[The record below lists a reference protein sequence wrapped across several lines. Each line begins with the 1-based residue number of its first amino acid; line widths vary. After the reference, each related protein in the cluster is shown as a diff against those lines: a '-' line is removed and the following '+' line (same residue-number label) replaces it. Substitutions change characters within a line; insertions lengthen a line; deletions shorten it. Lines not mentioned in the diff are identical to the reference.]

1 MKVAPVTTNYFY
13 VTEILKSLFTK
24 EIDKNGY
31 VEQFDISEVKSL
43 INACLL
49 GDPPNKSSPNFLPDF
64 LQKYIKF
71 EKVELSEEQCKKRDE
86 IHFLHK
92 EGIVIA
98 KKAVA
103 MNLIT

>member
-1 MKVAPVTTNYFY
+1 MKATPVTTNYFY
-13 VTEILKSLFTK
+13 LVEIITNLFK
-24 EIDKNGY
+24 DVEKQVYEIN
-31 VEQFDISEVKSL
+31 QVKSL

-71 EKVELSEEQCKKRDE
+71 EKIELSEEQRKKRDE

-92 EGIVIA
+92 EGIAIA
-98 KKAVA
+98 KKAIA
-103 MNLIT
+103 MNLII

>member
-1 MKVAPVTTNYFY
+1 MKATPVTTNYFY
-13 VTEILKSLFTK
+13 LVEIITNLFK
-24 EIDKNGY
+24 DVEKQVYEIN
-31 VEQFDISEVKSL
+31 QVKSL

-49 GDPPNKSSPNFLPDF
+49 GDPPSKSNPNFLPDF

-71 EKVELSEEQCKKRDE
+71 EKVELNAEQCKKRDE

>member
-1 MKVAPVTTNYFY
+1 MKATPVTTNYFY
-13 VTEILKSLFTK
+13 LVEIITNLFK
-24 EIDKNGY
+24 DIEKQVYEIN
-31 VEQFDISEVKSL
+31 QVKSL

-49 GDPPNKSSPNFLPDF
+49 GDPPNKSNPNFLPDF

-71 EKVELSEEQCKKRDE
+71 EKVELSEEQSKKRDE

>member
-1 MKVAPVTTNYFY
+1 MKSTPVTTNFFY
-13 VTEILKSLFTK
+13 LVEIINSLFNDAEK
-24 EIDKNGY
+24 QVYEIN
-31 VEQFDISEVKSL
+31 QVKSL

-49 GDPPNKSSPNFLPDF
+49 GDPPNKSNPNFLPDF

>member
-1 MKVAPVTTNYFY
+1 MKATPVTTNYFY
-13 VTEILKSLFTK
+13 LVEIITNLFK
-24 EIDKNGY
+24 DVEKQVYEIN
-31 VEQFDISEVKSL
+31 QVKSL

-49 GDPPNKSSPNFLPDF
+49 GDPPNKSNPNFLPDF

-71 EKVELSEEQCKKRDE
+71 EKVELNEEQCKKRDE
-86 IHFLHK
+86 IYFVHK

-103 MNLIT
+103 MSLIT

>member
-1 MKVAPVTTNYFY
+1 MKATPVTTNYFY
-13 VTEILKSLFTK
+13 LVEITTQLFK
-24 EIDKNGY
+24 DVEKQVYEIN
-31 VEQFDISEVKSL
+31 QIKSL

-49 GDPPNKSSPNFLPDF
+49 GDPPNKSNPNFLPDF

-71 EKVELSEEQCKKRDE
+71 EKAELNAEQCKKRDE

>member
-1 MKVAPVTTNYFY
+1 MKATPVTTNYFY
-13 VTEILKSLFTK
+13 LNEIINTLFKNKVLYANEVSYVT
-24 EIDKNGY
+24 
-31 VEQFDISEVKSL
+31 SL

-49 GDPPNKSSPNFLPDF
+49 GDPPNKSNPNFLPDF

-71 EKVELSEEQCKKRDE
+71 EKEELSEEQCKKRNE
-86 IHFLHK
+86 IHFVHK

>member
-1 MKVAPVTTNYFY
+1 MKATPVTTNYFY
-13 VTEILKSLFTK
+13 LVEITTQLFK
-24 EIDKNGY
+24 DVEKQVYEIN
-31 VEQFDISEVKSL
+31 QVKSL

-49 GDPPNKSSPNFLPDF
+49 GDPPNKSNPNFLPDF

-92 EGIVIA
+92 EGIVVA
-98 KKAVA
+98 KKAIA

>member
-1 MKVAPVTTNYFY
+1 MKTTPVTTNYFY
-13 VTEILKSLFTK
+13 LVEIITTLFK
-24 EIDKNGY
+24 DVEKQVYEIN
-31 VEQFDISEVKSL
+31 QVKSL

-49 GDPPNKSSPNFLPDF
+49 GDPPNKSNPNFLPDF

-71 EKVELSEEQCKKRDE
+71 EKVELNEEQCKKRDE
-86 IHFLHK
+86 IHFVHK

>member
-1 MKVAPVTTNYFY
+1 MRVAPVTANYVY
-13 VTEILKSLFTK
+13 LTEIIAALFSK
-24 EIDKNGY
+24 QKYYPE
-31 VEQFDISEVKSL
+31 ELAL
-43 INACLL
+43 IKALVNACLL
-49 GDPPNKSSPNFLPDF
+49 GDPPNKSNPNFLPDF

>member
-1 MKVAPVTTNYFY
+1 MKATPVTTNYFY
-13 VTEILKSLFTK
+13 LVEIITNLFK
-24 EIDKNGY
+24 DVEKQVYEIN
-31 VEQFDISEVKSL
+31 QVKSL

-71 EKVELSEEQCKKRDE
+71 EKVELNEEQCKKRDE

>member
-1 MKVAPVTTNYFY
+1 VKATPVTTNYFY
-13 VTEILKSLFTK
+13 LVEIITNLFK
-24 EIDKNGY
+24 DVEKQVYEIN
-31 VEQFDISEVKSL
+31 QVKSL

-71 EKVELSEEQCKKRDE
+71 EKIELSEEQRKKRDE

-92 EGIVIA
+92 EGIAIA
-98 KKAVA
+98 KKAIA
-103 MNLIT
+103 MNLII

>member
-1 MKVAPVTTNYFY
+1 MKATPVTTNYFY
-13 VTEILKSLFTK
+13 LVEITTQLFK
-24 EIDKNGY
+24 DVEKQVYEIN
-31 VEQFDISEVKSL
+31 QVKSL

-49 GDPPNKSSPNFLPDF
+49 GDPPNKSNPNFLPDF

>member
-1 MKVAPVTTNYFY
+1 MKTTPVTTNYFY
-13 VTEILKSLFTK
+13 LVEIITNLFK
-24 EIDKNGY
+24 DIEKQVYEIN
-31 VEQFDISEVKSL
+31 QVKSL

-49 GDPPNKSSPNFLPDF
+49 GDPPNKSNPNFLPDF

>member
-1 MKVAPVTTNYFY
+1 MRNAAVTDNYFY
-13 VTEILKSLFTK
+13 LVKIINSLF
-24 EIDKNGY
+24 DDVVDSSY
-31 VEQFDISEVKSL
+31 EVNKIKSL

-71 EKVELSEEQCKKRDE
+71 EKVGLNEEQCKKRDE

>member
-1 MKVAPVTTNYFY
+1 MKATPVTTNYFY
-13 VTEILKSLFTK
+13 LVEIITNLFK
-24 EIDKNGY
+24 DLEKQVYEIN
-31 VEQFDISEVKSL
+31 QVKSL

-64 LQKYIKF
+64 LQKYIEF
-71 EKVELSEEQCKKRDE
+71 EKVELNEEQCKKRDE

-92 EGIVIA
+92 EGIVVA

-103 MNLIT
+103 MNLII

>member
-1 MKVAPVTTNYFY
+1 MKATPVTTNYFY
-13 VTEILKSLFTK
+13 LVEIITQLFK
-24 EIDKNGY
+24 DVEKQVYEIN
-31 VEQFDISEVKSL
+31 QVKSL

-49 GDPPNKSSPNFLPDF
+49 GDPPNKSNPNFLPDF

-71 EKVELSEEQCKKRDE
+71 EKVELNEEQCKKRDE

>member
-1 MKVAPVTTNYFY
+1 MKATPVTTNYFY
-13 VTEILKSLFTK
+13 LVEIITNLFK
-24 EIDKNGY
+24 DVEKQVYEIN
-31 VEQFDISEVKSL
+31 QVKSL

-49 GDPPNKSSPNFLPDF
+49 GDPPNKSNPNFLPDF

-71 EKVELSEEQCKKRDE
+71 EKVELNEEQCKKRDE

-92 EGIVIA
+92 EVIVIA

>member
-1 MKVAPVTTNYFY
+1 MKATPVTTNYFY
-13 VTEILKSLFTK
+13 LVEIITNLFK
-24 EIDKNGY
+24 DVEKQVYEIN
-31 VEQFDISEVKSL
+31 QVKSL

-49 GDPPNKSSPNFLPDF
+49 GDPPNKSNPNFLPDF

-71 EKVELSEEQCKKRDE
+71 EKVELNAEQCKKRDE

-98 KKAVA
+98 KKAIA

>member
-1 MKVAPVTTNYFY
+1 MKATPVTTNYFY
-13 VTEILKSLFTK
+13 LVEITTQLFK
-24 EIDKNGY
+24 DVEKQVYEIN
-31 VEQFDISEVKSL
+31 QVKSL

-49 GDPPNKSSPNFLPDF
+49 GDPPNKSNPNFLPDF

-71 EKVELSEEQCKKRDE
+71 EKVELNEEQCKKRDE

>member
-1 MKVAPVTTNYFY
+1 MKATPVTTNYFY
-13 VTEILKSLFTK
+13 LVEIITNLFK
-24 EIDKNGY
+24 DVEKQVYEIN
-31 VEQFDISEVKSL
+31 QVKSL

-49 GDPPNKSSPNFLPDF
+49 GDPPNKSNPNFLPDF

-71 EKVELSEEQCKKRDE
+71 EKVELNEEQCKKRAE

-92 EGIVIA
+92 EGIAIA
-98 KKAVA
+98 KKAIA

>member
-1 MKVAPVTTNYFY
+1 MSSAHSGWNPMRKYYPEELA
-13 VTEILKSLFTK
+13 
-24 EIDKNGY
+24 
-31 VEQFDISEVKSL
+31 L
-43 INACLL
+43 IKALVNACLL
-49 GDPPNKSSPNFLPDF
+49 GDPPNKSNPNFLPDF

-86 IHFLHK
+86 IYFVHK

>member
-1 MKVAPVTTNYFY
+1 MKATPVTTNYFY
-13 VTEILKSLFTK
+13 LVEIITNLFK
-24 EIDKNGY
+24 DVEKQVYEIN
-31 VEQFDISEVKSL
+31 QVKSL

-49 GDPPNKSSPNFLPDF
+49 GDPPNKSNPNFLPDF
-64 LQKYIKF
+64 LQNYIKF
-71 EKVELSEEQCKKRDE
+71 EKVELSEEQCKKRNE

>member
-1 MKVAPVTTNYFY
+1 MRKSTVTANF
-13 VTEILKSLFTK
+13 EIVMTIIDVLFGVK
-24 EIDKNGY
+24 PIEP
-31 VEQFDISEVKSL
+31 ISESETLVYSL

-49 GDPPNKSSPNFLPDF
+49 GDPPNKSNPNFLPDF

-71 EKVELSEEQCKKRDE
+71 EKVELSEEQCKKRNE
-86 IHFLHK
+86 IHFVHK

>member
-1 MKVAPVTTNYFY
+1 MTANYMYMATIGNALFKEHAY
-13 VTEILKSLFTK
+13 NKEELSL
-24 EIDKNGY
+24 
-31 VEQFDISEVKSL
+31 VLSL

-71 EKVELSEEQCKKRDE
+71 EKVELNEEQCKKRDE

-98 KKAVA
+98 KKAIA
-103 MNLIT
+103 MNLII